1 MRLVRAEFLKL
12 RKRRGLAVAAIVLTL
27 APIVLG
33 FTVLTILHAVDPERY
48 GPAGGF
54 ENLQGSLELLTQI
67 GIVAAILVGA
77 TVGAGDRG
85 AGVFRELVVTGRSR
99 LQLFAARIPGGLAFL
114 LPLVALSFAIAAI
127 ASVTLSGSGQEP
139 VTGGTI
145 VRYAAWV
152 TLDMVLAFLL
162 ALGVSSALGSRGT
175 SIGVLLAWQLAA
187 APLLLS
193 TGKLDDVLPN
203 AALASLQPEP
213 TQIVSTSLSVAIVV
227 LVSWTVAPLAVGAW
241 RTSTA
246 DA

>member
-12 RKRRGLAVAAIVLTL
+12 RKRRGLVAA
-27 APIVLG
+27 A
-33 FTVLTILHAVDPERY
+33 TVLTIAPIVIGFAVLTVLHAVDPERY
-48 GPAGGF
+48 EPAGGF

-67 GIVAAILVGA
+67 GMVAAVLVGA
-77 TVGAGDRG
+77 TAGAGDRG

-99 LQLFAARIPGGLAFL
+99 WQLFAARIPGGLAFL
-114 LPLVALSFAIAAI
+114 LPLVALSFAVATI
-127 ASVTLSGSGQEP
+127 ASVTLAGSGQEP
-139 VTGGTI
+139 VTAAMI
-145 VRYAAWV
+145 ARYAGWV
-152 TLDMVLAFLL
+152 VLVMVTAFLL

-175 SIGVLLAWQLAA
+175 SIGILLAWQLAA
-187 APLLLS
+187 APLLMS

-213 TQIVSTSLSVAIVV
+213 TQIVSTSFSMAIVM
-227 LVSWTVAPLAVGAW
+227 LVTWTLVPLAAGAW

>member
-12 RKRRGLAVAAIVLTL
+12 RKRRGLAAA
-27 APIVLG
+27 A
-33 FTVLTILHAVDPERY
+33 TVLTIAPIVIGFAVLTVLHAVDPERY
-48 GPAGGF
+48 EPAGGF

-67 GIVAAILVGA
+67 GMVAAVLVGA
-77 TVGAGDRG
+77 TAGAGDRG

-99 LQLFAARIPGGLAFL
+99 WQLFAARIPGGLAFL
-114 LPLVALSFAIAAI
+114 LPLVALSFTVATI
-127 ASVTLSGSGQEP
+127 ASVTLAGSGQAP
-139 VTGGTI
+139 VTAATI
-145 VRYAAWV
+145 ARYAGWV
-152 TLDMVLAFLL
+152 VLVMVTAFLL

-175 SIGVLLAWQLAA
+175 SIGILLAWQLAA
-187 APLLLS
+187 APLLMA

-213 TQIVSTSLSVAIVV
+213 TQIVSTSFSMAIVV
-227 LVSWTVAPLAVGAW
+227 LVTWTLVPLAAGAW